1 MGIYMSYCLKFFE
14 SLISGMLPFVL
25 LMFVGGFLTVKS
37 GGFQFRNLGKSVKVF
52 FTPEKNKGKNLTAF
66 QSACNS
72 LAATVGTGNIVGV
85 GAAVVLG
92 GAGAVFWMWVS
103 AAVAM
108 CIKSAEIILAICFKE
123 KQKDK
128 YVGGPMYY
136 IKNGLPQKYEFLA
149 VIYAFAGIFSCF
161 ASGNVIQT
169 NSAVLCFCD
178 SIEIRLALG
187 VVFAIIT
194 AVVIVGGATKISAFT
209 TKAVPFMSVLYIVLC
224 LGVITANFNSLP
236 KCFIDI
242 FKGAFCPS
250 AVTGGVLGSV
260 LNTVISGA
268 TKGVFSN
275 EAGLGTAAIAYSA
288 GESNDIYRQGL
299 YGIFEVFLDTLVLCT
314 LSALTI
320 LSSGI
325 IIDYGNEKTVPV
337 ANAFSS
343 VYGRYSQLIL
353 GIMLCIFA
361 ISSII
366 GWAVYGISFSKF
378 LIGAKGEKIFTR
390 VYPFFCILG
399 AVLNVKA
406 VWRAAEFFNGIMIIV
421 NMFAIILLKER
432 VIFYFKDTKYDKTN

>member
-1 MGIYMSYCLKFFE
+1 MSYYLKFFE

-25 LMFVGGFLTVKS
+25 LMLVGGFLTVKS
-37 GGFQFRNLGKSVKVF
+37 KGFQFRNLGKSVKVF
-52 FTPEKNKGKNLTAF
+52 FTPDKGKGKNLTAF

-108 CIKSAEIILAICFKE
+108 CIKSAEIMLAIYFKE

-136 IKNGLPQKYEFLA
+136 IKNGMPKKYEFLG
-149 VIYAFAGIFSCF
+149 VIYAFTGVFSCF
-161 ASGNVIQT
+161 LSGNIIQT
-169 NSAVLCFCD
+169 NSAVLCFSSD
-178 SIEIRLALG
+178 TKIRLILG
-187 VVFAIIT
+187 MVFSIIT
-194 AVVIVGGATKISAFT
+194 AVVIVGGVTKISAFT

-224 LGVITANFNSLP
+224 LGVIIANFSSLP
-236 KCFIDI
+236 KCFTDI

-260 LNTVISGA
+260 SNTVISGA

-275 EAGLGTAAIAYSA
+275 ESGLGTAAIAYSA

-320 LSSGI
+320 LSSGV

-337 ANAFSS
+337 VNAFSS
-343 VYGRYSQLIL
+343 VYGSYSKLIL
-353 GIMLCIFA
+353 GIMLSVFA
-361 ISSII
+361 VSSII

-399 AVLNVKA
+399 AVLNVKT

-421 NMFAIILLKER
+421 NMFAIILLKEK
-432 VIFYFKDTKYDKTN
+432 VIFYLKDTEYDKTN